1 MYKFAFKNLWLKKT
15 RSMLALLGLAIAV
28 AGIIGLTSISGGIR
42 ASVTDM
48 LSKMEGVTVM
58 QKDVLDDTMSSVPMK
73 YIDDIKSIPGIKVV
87 TAFVT
92 GSASNIEDK
101 PKKKDTSMLGRMIMY
116 VGADPG
122 EAFKLKEGSIYNPEI
137 KKGRFL
143 KSGDTYSVVIGKKIA
158 DDYGKAV
165 GNTMTFN
172 GKKFKIVGI
181 FDTGSQITNN
191 MMYIPIDAAREFTGK
206 KADVASIIYAELKN
220 PKDAETVSKKINFK
234 FDDVEAKSGSGYGSE
249 IGGMMSN
256 IDAFFI
262 MISLVA
268 IVVGAIGILNTM
280 LMSVMERMRE
290 FGILRAI
297 GWTSNDVIKLVVFE
311 SFFLGLVGGI
321 IGSVLGLAAVQGLG
335 AILPF
340 KPVTS
345 FELMATAIGMAMFL
359 GVLGGLY
366 PAWKTSKLDPVAV
379 IRYG

>member
-1 MYKFAFKNLWLKKT
+1 MYRFAFKNLWLKKT

-42 ASVTDM
+42 ASVTDV
-48 LSKMEGVTVM
+48 LGKIEGVTVM
-58 QKDVLDDTMSSVPMK
+58 QKDVIDDMFSAVPTK
-73 YIDDIKSIPGIKVV
+73 YIDDIRSIPGVKAV
-87 TAFVT
+87 APFVSGT
-92 GSASNIEDK
+92 ASNIEDK
-101 PKKKDTSMLGRMIMY
+101 RKSAKTMVLGGMIMF

-122 EAFKLKEGSIYNPEI
+122 ETAKLKEGSIYNPEI

-143 KSGDTYSVVIGKKIA
+143 KPGDKYSVVIGSKVA
-158 DDYGKAV
+158 EDYGKAV

-172 GKKFKIVGI
+172 GQKFKIVGI
-181 FDTGSQITNN
+181 FETGSQITDN
-191 MMYIPIDAAREFTGK
+191 MMYIPISLARDFTGK
-206 KADVASIIYAELKN
+206 KADTASILYAELKN
-220 PKDAETVSKKINFK
+220 PKDADAVAKKINFK
-234 FDDVEAKSGSGYGSE
+234 FDDIEARSGSGYGQE
-249 IGGMMSN
+249 IGSMMSN

-262 MISLVA
+262 IISLVA

-311 SFFLGLVGGI
+311 SFFLGLVGGAA
-321 IGSVLGLAAVQGLG
+321 GGVLGMVAVQGLG
-335 AILPF
+335 AVLPF

-345 FELMATAIGMAMFL
+345 PELMATALGMAMFL

-366 PAWKTSKLDPVAV
+366 PAWKTSKLDPVVA